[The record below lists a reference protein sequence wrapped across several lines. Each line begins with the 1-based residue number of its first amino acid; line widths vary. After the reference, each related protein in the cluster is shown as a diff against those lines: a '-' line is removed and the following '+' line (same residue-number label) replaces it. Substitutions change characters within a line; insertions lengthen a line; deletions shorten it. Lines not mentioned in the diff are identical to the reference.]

1 MNPALIM
8 RCRCKVRIR
17 VCEEIQFCQ
26 FANRNSEWG
35 PYLAIDLA
43 YFYMQ
48 RHLRTRTSEDATNAL
63 TLAREFASKKD
74 EIAGLD
80 IAELVDSY
88 LFVLAQ
94 SNRSALLKSDN
105 DQFLAWYDE
114 FENVLTESYTSA
126 TSDNQAF
133 DWRSTFAQMQ
143 NLAARLRAAKA

>member
-1 MNPALIM
+1 M
-8 RCRCKVRIR
+8 KK
-17 VCEEIQFCQ
+17 FS
-26 FANRNSEWG
+26 FANSRTVTVREWG

-80 IAELVDSY
+80 IAELVDSN

-94 SNRSALLKSDN
+94 SNQSALLKSDN

-133 DWRSTFAQMQ
+133 DWRSTFSQMRD
-143 NLAARLRAAKA
+143 LAVRLRAAKA

>member
-1 MNPALIM
+1 MVKQ
-8 RCRCKVRIR
+8 REVR
-17 VCEEIQFCQ
+17 
-26 FANRNSEWG
+26 EWG

-88 LFVLAQ
+88 SREAFKIVGAGRARHCAA
-94 SNRSALLKSDN
+94 SWMNR
-105 DQFLAWYDE
+105 W
-114 FENVLTESYTSA
+114 
-126 TSDNQAF
+126 
-133 DWRSTFAQMQ
+133 
-143 NLAARLRAAKA
+143 